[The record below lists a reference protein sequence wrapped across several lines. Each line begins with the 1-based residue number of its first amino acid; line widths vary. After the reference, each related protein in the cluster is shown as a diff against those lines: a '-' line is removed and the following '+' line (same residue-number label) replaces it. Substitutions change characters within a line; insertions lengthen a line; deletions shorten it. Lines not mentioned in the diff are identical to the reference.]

1 MSSVGAAYAMSLLR
15 GWSMWLAPRS
25 IDMALLRSYGAEK
38 LEMKDGLQ
46 RKRKRIIIGGLV
58 SVTLI
63 SGGALALIRNHAQ
76 QNKESTSVARE
87 EQYTNRLIKEKSPYL
102 LQHAHNPVDWYPW
115 GEEAFEKARRED
127 KPIFLSIGYST
138 CHWCHVMERE
148 SYNDPEVA
156 KLMNDAFVSIKV
168 DREERP
174 DIDNVYMNVALMMMG
189 SGGWPLNVI
198 LTPDKKPFFA
208 ATYIP
213 KDNRFGQRGLLELIP
228 QIKQAWLSQRD
239 KVVGSAN
246 QITAALRE
254 NRGGSASG
262 ELDASMLKTAF
273 DQFNNQFDKQNGG
286 FGHAQKFPT
295 PHNLL
300 FLLRYWK
307 RTGEPKALEMV
318 EKTLQAMRRG
328 GMYDHV
334 GFGFHRYSTEL
345 TWHVPHFEKM
355 LYDQAM
361 LALAYL
367 EAYQATGKEDYAKTA
382 REIFTY
388 VSRDMT
394 SPAGGF
400 YSAEDADS
408 EGEEGKF
415 YLWTES
421 EIGRVLAKSDADL
434 FIKAFGV
441 QAGGNFTDPFGK
453 QNAGENIL
461 RLVKP
466 TKALAAEL
474 KMPEVDLQTRLETS
488 RQKLFTV
495 REKRVHPGKDDKIL
509 TDWNGLMIAAFAK
522 AAQVL
527 DEPKYAETA
536 RHSVDFILKNLRTP
550 DGRLLHRYRE
560 GQATIKGHVDDY
572 AFLVWGLIE
581 LYEATFDVKYLQT
594 ALDLNS
600 DLIKHFWDAT
610 NGGFY
615 FTADDDEALLVR
627 QREVSDNAIPS
638 GNSVAMLNLLRLNRI
653 TANSDLEAKA
663 VAISRTFAGEVK
675 QAPSGHAELMAALDF
690 GIGPS
695 YEVVIAGNSQAAD
708 TKAMLRAISRQY
720 VPNKVVILKPT
731 EQNATKLTRLADFT
745 KYQTSRDG
753 KATAYVC
760 LNYNCKLPTTDSA
773 KMLELLTGK

>member
-1 MSSVGAAYAMSLLR
+1 MQSSKR
-15 GWSMWLAPRS
+15 
-25 IDMALLRSYGAEK
+25 
-38 LEMKDGLQ
+38 
-46 RKRKRIIIGGLV
+46 RKAFIGGLLGILLV
-58 SVTLI
+58 G
-63 SGGALALIRNHAQ
+63 GGALALIRNHAQ
-76 QNKESTSVARE
+76 QKKDVTRE
-87 EQYTNRLIKEKSPYL
+87 GQYTNRLIKEKSPYL

-115 GEEAFEKARRED
+115 GEEAFEKARQED

-174 DIDNVYMNVALMMMG
+174 DIDNVYMNVALMMTG

-213 KDNRFGQRGLLELIP
+213 KDNRFGQKGLLELIP
-228 QIKQAWLSQRD
+228 QIKQMWLTQRE
-239 KVVGSAN
+239 KLVESAN
-246 QITAALRE
+246 QITAALKE
-254 NRGGSASG
+254 SRGGSTG
-262 ELDASMLKTAF
+262 RELDASTLKTAF
-273 DQFNNQFDKQNGG
+273 DQFDNQYDKQYGG
-286 FGHAQKFPT
+286 FGRAQKFPT

-328 GMYDHV
+328 GMYDHI
-334 GFGFHRYSTEL
+334 GFGFHRYSTEP

-367 EAYQATGKEDYAKTA
+367 EAYQATGKEEYAQTA

-388 VSRDMT
+388 ISRDMT

-421 EIGRVLAKSDADL
+421 EIRRVLGKSDADL
-434 FIKAFGV
+434 FIKAFGIES
-441 QAGGNFTDPFGK
+441 GGNFTDPFGK
-453 QNAGENIL
+453 QNAGTNIL
-461 RLVKP
+461 RLTKP
-466 TKALAAEL
+466 IKDLAVEL
-474 KMPEVDLQTRLETS
+474 KMPEADLQTRLEAA
-488 RQKLFTV
+488 RQKLFTA
-495 REKRVHPGKDDKIL
+495 REKRVHPAKDDKIL
-509 TDWNGLMIAAFAK
+509 TDWNGLMIAAFARG
-522 AAQVL
+522 AQIL

-536 RHSVDFILKNLRTP
+536 SRSIDFIFKKLRTQ
-550 DGRLLHRYRE
+550 DGRLLHRYRQD
-560 GQATIKGHVDDY
+560 QATIKAHSDDY

-600 DLIKHFWDAT
+600 DLIKHFWDVG
-610 NGGFY
+610 NGGFF
-615 FTADDDEALLVR
+615 FTAADDEALLVR

-653 TANSDLEAKA
+653 TANSDLEEKA
-663 VAISRTFAGEVK
+663 SAISRTFAGEVK
-675 QAPSGHAELMAALDF
+675 QTPSGHAELMAALDF

-695 YEVVIAGNSQAAD
+695 YEVVIAGNSQAGD
-708 TKAMLRAISRQY
+708 TKAMLRAIRKQF

-731 EQNATKLTRLADFT
+731 ELKDAEITRLAEFT
-745 KYQTSRDG
+745 KYQTSRGG

-760 LNYNCKLPTTDSA
+760 LNYNCKLPTTEVN
-773 KMLELLTGK
+773 KMLELLDENEGKGLKKVRRKEK

>member
-1 MSSVGAAYAMSLLR
+1 MVAGFALVMSL
-15 GWSMWLAPRS
+15 GFA
-25 IDMALLRSYGAEK
+25 AFA
-38 LEMKDGLQ
+38 
-46 RKRKRIIIGGLV
+46 
-58 SVTLI
+58 LI
-63 SGGALALIRNHAQ
+63 SRKAAPAST
-76 QNKESTSVARE
+76 QNTNPQEPGRP
-87 EQYTNRLIKEKSPYL
+87 NRLIKEKSPYL
-102 LQHAHNPVDWYPW
+102 LQHAYNPVDWYPW
-115 GEEAFEKARRED
+115 GEEAFEKARHED

-174 DIDNVYMNVALMMMG
+174 DIDNVYMNVALMLMG

-213 KDNRFGQRGLLELIP
+213 KDNRFGQKGLLELIP
-228 QIKQAWLSQRD
+228 QIKQMWLTQRD

-246 QITAALRE
+246 QITATLRE
-254 NRGGSASG
+254 SSGGSTGG
-262 ELDASMLKTAF
+262 ELDASTLKTAF
-273 DQFNNQFDKQNGG
+273 DQFDHQFDKQNGG
-286 FGHAQKFPT
+286 FGRAQKFPT

-307 RTGEPKALEMV
+307 RTGQPKALEMV
-318 EKTLQAMRRG
+318 EKTLQAMRGG

-334 GFGFHRYSTEL
+334 GFGFHRYSTEP

-367 EAYQATGKEDYAKTA
+367 EAYQATGNEEYAKTA

-415 YLWTES
+415 YLWTED
-421 EIGRVLAKSDADL
+421 EIRKILGKSDADL
-434 FIKAFGV
+434 YVKAFGV
-441 QAGGNFTDPFGK
+441 ERGGNFTDPFGK
-453 QNAGENIL
+453 QNAGANIL
-461 RLVKP
+461 RLTKPVKD
-466 TKALAAEL
+466 LAAEL
-474 KMPEVDLQTRLETS
+474 KIPEADLQTRLEAA

-509 TDWNGLMIAAFAK
+509 TDWNGLMIAAFARG
-522 AAQVL
+522 AQVL
-527 DEPKYAETA
+527 DELKYAEAA
-536 RHSVDFILKNLRTP
+536 RRSVDFILGNLRTS
-550 DGRLLHRYRE
+550 DGRVLHRYRE
-560 GQATIKGHVDDY
+560 GQATIKAHADDY
-572 AFLVWGLIE
+572 AFLIWGLIE
-581 LYEATFDVKYLQT
+581 LYEATFEVKYLQT
-594 ALDLNS
+594 ALDLNA
-600 DLIKHFWDAT
+600 DLIKHFWDAG
-610 NGGFY
+610 NGGFF

-627 QREVSDNAIPS
+627 QREIEDNAIPGS
-638 GNSVAMLNLLRLNRI
+638 NSVAMLNLLRLSRI
-653 TANSDLEAKA
+653 TAKTELEEKA
-663 VAISRTFAGEVK
+663 SSISRTFAGEVK
-675 QAPSGHAELMAALDF
+675 RAPSGHAELMTALDF

-695 YEVVIAGNSQAAD
+695 YEVVIAGNSHAED
-708 TKAMLRAISRQY
+708 TKAMLRALRKQFI
-720 VPNKVVILKPT
+720 PNKVVILKPT
-731 EQNATKLTRLADFT
+731 EQSAPEITRLAEFT
-745 KYQTSRDG
+745 KYQNSRDG

-760 LNYNCKLPTTDSA
+760 LNYNCKLPTTEIN
-773 KMLELLTGK
+773 KMLELLQ